1 MFQRIGQALKG
12 AALMDFI
19 GALGLGMQYMVRPKA
34 TVIYPNERNPQSPR
48 FRGEHALRRYP
59 NGEERCIACKL
70 CEAICPAQAIT
81 IEAEPRADGSRRATR
96 YDIDMVKC
104 IYCGLCAEAC
114 PVDAIVEGPN
124 LEFATETRE
133 ELLYDKAKLLDNGDK
148 WERVL
153 AANLAADAPY
163 R

>member
-1 MFQRIGQALKG
+1 MGFLDRGARTVLLSELVSGMALTLKYFFRRKVTMNYPYEKG
-12 AALMDFI
+12 PL
-19 GALGLGMQYMVRPKA
+19 
-34 TVIYPNERNPQSPR
+34 SPR

-70 CEAICPAQAIT
+70 CEAVCPAQAIT
-81 IEAEPRADGSRRATR
+81 IEAEPRDDGSRRTTR

-104 IYCGLCAEAC
+104 IYCGLCEEAC

-124 LEFATETRE
+124 FEFAAETRE
-133 ELLYDKAKLLDNGDK
+133 ELLYDKDRLLANGDR
-148 WERVL
+148 WEAEL
-153 AANLAADAPY
+153 AQRLEIDAPY